1 MTQRLLLAR
10 SFLYLSLRLSH
21 SRYGETEARQQQLS
35 QESSHDEI
43 QNGCLKTCT
52 FDYECLMPHLRCISL
67 LNRQL
72 LFLLFLVHGQQCSG
86 TMVVLGAIHGSA
98 PGIQGAGPQT

>member
-1 MTQRLLLAR
+1 MTQRLLLAK
-10 SFLYLSLRLSH
+10 SFLHLSIRLPH

-35 QESSHDEI
+35 QESSYDET
-43 QNGCLKTCT
+43 QSRCLKTCT
-52 FDYECLMPHLRCISL
+52 FDYECLMPHLRRVSL

-72 LFLLFLVHGQQCSG
+72 LFLLFLAHGQQCSG
-86 TMVVLGAIHGSA
+86 TTVVLGATHGSA